1 MKGLGKCKGEAVR
14 MLFEGYW
21 ITSSRV
27 SDIERENPETGRT
40 ETCEGYLCRMYEDK
54 NCGWELDSFSL
65 AVRYDIPDLSE
76 ESLEKG
82 ILEYMIPYWG
92 LGEEIDRIREDGEE
106 ILMNEIRSGQGTGGL
121 EFGMRPASADEA
133 EAFFAQ
139 MPEQDRQMGAIGHVR
154 IDFGMD
160 GDEFWH
166 TWHPRG
172 EESLNSVAFRTEL
185 GQVVD
190 WLRGSVLKDLRSM
203 GRFCHEQGGEIPG
216 GWRQNY
222 GYVVETEGYGY
233 YLRCSPGKGDYHAYL
248 TCFDLNVQRENLA
261 KENAFS
267 DRRGDSGIKSVVGSF
282 RIMWDGFRKEMP
294 GNPKKSRQ
302 AGMIRAYRNGGY
314 LNEVSDCGKALRRHV
329 AGGGPGCE

>member
-1 MKGLGKCKGEAVR
+1 

-21 ITSSRV
+21 IASSLV
-27 SDIERENPETGRT
+27 SGIERENPETGRT
-40 ETCEGYLCRMYEDK
+40 EACEGYLCRMYEDK
-54 NCGWELDSFSL
+54 DCGWELDSFSL
-65 AVRYDIPDLSE
+65 AVGYDIPDLSE

-82 ILEYMIPYWG
+82 IREYMIPYWG
-92 LGEEIDRIREDGEE
+92 LGEEIDRTREDGEE
-106 ILMNEIRSGQGTGGL
+106 ILMNGIHNVQGTGHGP

-133 EAFFAQ
+133 AAFFVQ
-139 MPEQDRQMGAIGHVR
+139 MPEQDRRMGAIGHVR

-172 EESLNSVAFRTEL
+172 EESLNSAAFRTEL

-203 GRFCHEQGGEIPG
+203 SQFCREQGGEIPG

-222 GYVVETEGYGY
+222 GYVVETEDYGY

-261 KENAFS
+261 KENALS
-267 DRRGDSGIKSVVGSF
+267 DRKGGRGMKSVLGQLSDHAG
-282 RIMWDGFRKEMP
+282 RIQERDAGKPKAKQTGRDDP
-294 GNPKKSRQ
+294 G
-302 AGMIRAYRNGGY
+302 
-314 LNEVSDCGKALRRHV
+314 L
-329 AGGGPGCE
+329 

>member
-1 MKGLGKCKGEAVR
+1 

-21 ITSSRV
+21 IASSKV

-40 ETCEGYLCRMYEDK
+40 EACEGYLCRMYEDK
-54 NCGWELDSFSL
+54 NCRWELDSFSL
-65 AVRYDIPDLSE
+65 AVGYDIPDLSE

-82 ILEYMIPYWG
+82 IREYMIPYWG
-92 LGEEIDRIREDGEE
+92 LGEEIDRTREDGEE
-106 ILMNEIRSGQGTGGL
+106 ILMNGIQNGQGMGHGP

-133 EAFFAQ
+133 EAFFVQ
-139 MPEQDRQMGAIGHVR
+139 MPEQDQRMGAIGHVR

-166 TWHPRG
+166 TWQPRG
-172 EESLNSVAFRTEL
+172 EESLNSAAFRTEL

-203 GRFCHEQGGEIPG
+203 SRFCHEHGGEIPG

-233 YLRCSPGKGDYHAYL
+233 YLRCSPGQGDYHAYL

-267 DRRGDSGIKSVVGSF
+267 DRSVGRGMKSVLGQLSDHAGQI
-282 RIMWDGFRKEMP
+282 RERDTGKPKAKQTGRDDP
-294 GNPKKSRQ
+294 G
-302 AGMIRAYRNGGY
+302 
-314 LNEVSDCGKALRRHV
+314 L
-329 AGGGPGCE
+329 

>member
-172 EESLNSVAFRTEL
+172 EESLNSIAFRTEL

-267 DRRGDSGIKSVVGSF
+267 DRRGDSGIKSVLGQLSDHVG
-282 RIMWDGFRKEMP
+282 RIQERDAGKPKEKQTGRDDP
-294 GNPKKSRQ
+294 G
-302 AGMIRAYRNGGY
+302 
-314 LNEVSDCGKALRRHV
+314 L
-329 AGGGPGCE
+329 

>member
-267 DRRGDSGIKSVVGSF
+267 DRRGDSGIKSVLGQLSDHVG
-282 RIMWDGFRKEMP
+282 RIQER
-294 GNPKKSRQ
+294 
-302 AGMIRAYRNGGY
+302 
-314 LNEVSDCGKALRRHV
+314 V
-329 AGGGPGCE
+329 AGKPKEKQTGRDDPGL

>member
-166 TWHPRG
+166 TWHPCG

-267 DRRGDSGIKSVVGSF
+267 DRRGDSGIKSVLGQLSDHVG
-282 RIMWDGFRKEMP
+282 RIQERDAGKPKEKQTGRDDP
-294 GNPKKSRQ
+294 G
-302 AGMIRAYRNGGY
+302 
-314 LNEVSDCGKALRRHV
+314 L
-329 AGGGPGCE
+329 

>member
-1 MKGLGKCKGEAVR
+1 MKDLGKCKGEAVR

-106 ILMNEIRSGQGTGGL
+106 ILMNEIRIGQGTGGL

-133 EAFFAQ
+133 EAFFTQ

-261 KENAFS
+261 KENAIS
-267 DRRGDSGIKSVVGSF
+267 DRRGDSGIKSVLGQLSDHVG
-282 RIMWDGFRKEMP
+282 RIQERDAGKPKEKQTGRDDP
-294 GNPKKSRQ
+294 G
-302 AGMIRAYRNGGY
+302 
-314 LNEVSDCGKALRRHV
+314 L
-329 AGGGPGCE
+329 

>member
-267 DRRGDSGIKSVVGSF
+267 DRRGDSGIKSVLGQLSDHVG
-282 RIMWDGFRKEMP
+282 RIQERDAGKPKEKQTGRDDP
-294 GNPKKSRQ
+294 G
-302 AGMIRAYRNGGY
+302 
-314 LNEVSDCGKALRRHV
+314 L
-329 AGGGPGCE
+329 

>member
-248 TCFDLNVQRENLA
+248 TCFDLNVQREKLA

-267 DRRGDSGIKSVVGSF
+267 DRRGDSGIKSVLGQLSDHVG
-282 RIMWDGFRKEMP
+282 RIQERNAGKPKEKQTGRDDP
-294 GNPKKSRQ
+294 G
-302 AGMIRAYRNGGY
+302 
-314 LNEVSDCGKALRRHV
+314 L
-329 AGGGPGCE
+329 

>member
-222 GYVVETEGYGY
+222 GYVVETECYGY

-267 DRRGDSGIKSVVGSF
+267 DRRGDSGIKSVLGQLSDHVG
-282 RIMWDGFRKEMP
+282 RIQERDAGKPKGKQTGRDDP
-294 GNPKKSRQ
+294 G
-302 AGMIRAYRNGGY
+302 
-314 LNEVSDCGKALRRHV
+314 L
-329 AGGGPGCE
+329 

>member
-267 DRRGDSGIKSVVGSF
+267 DRRGDSEIG
-282 RIMWDGFRKEMP
+282 
-294 GNPKKSRQ
+294 
-302 AGMIRAYRNGGY
+302 RASCRERV
-314 LNEVSDCGKALRRHV
+314 LSHV
-329 AGGGPGCE
+329 

>member
-139 MPEQDRQMGAIGHVR
+139 MPEQDRQMGAIDHVR

-267 DRRGDSGIKSVVGSF
+267 DRRGDSGIKSVLGQLSDHVG
-282 RIMWDGFRKEMP
+282 RIQERDAGKPKEKQTGRDDP
-294 GNPKKSRQ
+294 G
-302 AGMIRAYRNGGY
+302 
-314 LNEVSDCGKALRRHV
+314 L
-329 AGGGPGCE
+329 

>member
-1 MKGLGKCKGEAVR
+1 
-14 MLFEGYW
+14 
-21 ITSSRV
+21 
-27 SDIERENPETGRT
+27 
-40 ETCEGYLCRMYEDK
+40 
-54 NCGWELDSFSL
+54 
-65 AVRYDIPDLSE
+65 
-76 ESLEKG
+76 
-82 ILEYMIPYWG
+82 MIPYWG

-121 EFGMRPASADEA
+121 EFGMRPASVDEA
-133 EAFFAQ
+133 EAFFTQ

-267 DRRGDSGIKSVVGSF
+267 DRRGDSGIKSVLGQLSDHVG
-282 RIMWDGFRKEMP
+282 RIQERDAGKPKEKQTGRDDP
-294 GNPKKSRQ
+294 G
-302 AGMIRAYRNGGY
+302 
-314 LNEVSDCGKALRRHV
+314 L
-329 AGGGPGCE
+329 

>member
-1 MKGLGKCKGEAVR
+1 

-21 ITSSRV
+21 IASSRV
-27 SDIERENPETGRT
+27 SDIEREKPETGRT
-40 ETCEGYLCRMYEDK
+40 ETCEGYFCRMYEDK
-54 NCGWELDSFSL
+54 DCRWELDSFSL
-65 AVRYDIPDLSE
+65 AVGYDIPDLSE

-82 ILEYMIPYWG
+82 IREYMIPYWG
-92 LGEEIDRIREDGEE
+92 LGEEIDRTREDGEE
-106 ILMNEIRSGQGTGGL
+106 ILMNGIQNGQGTGHGP

-133 EAFFAQ
+133 AAFFVQ

-166 TWHPRG
+166 TWQPRG
-172 EESLNSVAFRTEL
+172 EESLNSAAFKTEL

-203 GRFCHEQGGEIPG
+203 SRFCHEHGGEIPG

-222 GYVVETEGYGY
+222 GYVVETEDYGY
-233 YLRCSPGKGDYHAYL
+233 YLRCSPGQGDYHAYL

-261 KENAFS
+261 KESALS
-267 DRRGDSGIKSVVGSF
+267 DRTGSGGMKSVLGQLSDHAG
-282 RIMWDGFRKEMP
+282 RIQERDARKPKAKQTGRDDP
-294 GNPKKSRQ
+294 G
-302 AGMIRAYRNGGY
+302 
-314 LNEVSDCGKALRRHV
+314 L
-329 AGGGPGCE
+329 

>member
-1 MKGLGKCKGEAVR
+1 

-27 SDIERENPETGRT
+27 SDIERDNPETGRT
-40 ETCEGYLCRMYEDK
+40 EACEGYLCRMYEDK
-54 NCGWELDSFSL
+54 DCGRELDSFSL
-65 AVRYDIPDLSE
+65 AVGYDIPSLSE

-82 ILEYMIPYWG
+82 IREYMIPYWG
-92 LGEEIDRIREDGEE
+92 LGEEIDRTREDGEE
-106 ILMNEIRSGQGTGGL
+106 IIMNGIQSGQGTGHGP
-121 EFGMRPASADEA
+121 EFGLRPASADEA
-133 EAFFAQ
+133 GTFFVQ
-139 MPEQDRQMGAIGHVR
+139 TPEQDWQMGAIGHVR
-154 IDFGMD
+154 IDFGTD

-172 EESLNSVAFRTEL
+172 EESLNSAAFRTEL

-203 GRFCHEQGGEIPG
+203 SRFCHEQGGEIPG

-222 GYVVETEGYGY
+222 GYVVETEDYGY

-261 KENAFS
+261 KENALS
-267 DRRGDSGIKSVVGSF
+267 DRTGGRGMKSVLGQLSDHAG
-282 RIMWDGFRKEMP
+282 RIQERDAGKPKAKQTGRDDP
-294 GNPKKSRQ
+294 G
-302 AGMIRAYRNGGY
+302 
-314 LNEVSDCGKALRRHV
+314 L
-329 AGGGPGCE
+329 

>member
-267 DRRGDSGIKSVVGSF
+267 DRRGDSGIKSVLGQLSDHVG
-282 RIMWDGFRKEMP
+282 RIQERNAGKPKEKQTGRDDP
-294 GNPKKSRQ
+294 G
-302 AGMIRAYRNGGY
+302 
-314 LNEVSDCGKALRRHV
+314 L
-329 AGGGPGCE
+329 

>member
-65 AVRYDIPDLSE
+65 VVRYDIPDLSE

-267 DRRGDSGIKSVVGSF
+267 DRRGDSGIKSVLGQLSDHVG
-282 RIMWDGFRKEMP
+282 RIQER
-294 GNPKKSRQ
+294 
-302 AGMIRAYRNGGY
+302 
-314 LNEVSDCGKALRRHV
+314 V
-329 AGGGPGCE
+329 AGKPKEKQTGRDDPGL